1 MWRSEARAALKAYPR
16 IKRKQNEMTGQQITP
31 RYDGTVV
38 QHGVSRVTE
47 DVALVPK
54 LTEWEERVISAVEF
68 AMRMQSRYYNADARM
83 KMLSLVY
90 FRRTHTLQG
99 AAIEVGYNIN
109 TVKAWN
115 TEILSAVYV
124 GVIKAEKRSKKD

>member
-1 MWRSEARAALKAYPR
+1 M
-16 IKRKQNEMTGQQITP
+16 
-31 RYDGTVV
+31 
-38 QHGVSRVTE
+38 TE